1 MLSQSVWD
9 SSETDLIITS
19 SPVTNLAARKGASL
33 CLTEIWVHGDPAFA
47 RGKRIPLV
55 GAATLSGRWEVQAS
69 DRLAIE
75 LESPDDV
82 GAIDC
87 FVKNEEGEEVGFVHL
102 DLAAIRV
109 LASGHIETELESIPS
124 TDSEATSGSTTN
136 ELLKQIIG
144 RHICVESA
152 WSSKNKG
159 SVDTSGSK
167 RKRRIAGDPLIAEDV
182 LVLDHIVIS
191 GEISSERIQ
200 EAELAKLKSLGLTL
214 IRQFHR
220 TRVGQYLTE
229 AISTLQKAVQLAP
242 RGHVD
247 LPPTLSQLG
256 ILYTDSFERTGNISD
271 IDQAISAGQKGV
283 ALTPNG
289 SRYLPARLSSLGSS
303 FLKRYERTG
312 KPSDIEEAIAKQ
324 RKALALLPRGHD
336 LESSILNNHG
346 NSLVLCSGS
355 GGDPSSKLDEGIL
368 ALRKAVEMTPDVHP
382 ELPMWLSNLG
392 SALRYRFLQTG
403 NPVDITEAISA
414 QQRAIALTPEGH
426 SSLPT
431 LLHNLGTSSSCR
443 FDRTG
448 QLTDINEGIETQRKA
463 IELIPK
469 GHSDLPLRLADFA
482 LSYKNRFFI
491 SGNPSDLDNA
501 IAKLQQAI
509 NLMPP
514 GHTGLTTMLHNLG
527 QCFSRRFDHN
537 KSAADIAEA
546 ISTQR
551 EVVKLTLKEDPRL
564 PGRLTNLA
572 MSLLQR
578 SHWSRDIS
586 GIDEAISLQR
596 EAMKHTPEG
605 HVSLPNLHENL
616 AILYK
621 ARYSLTGTT
630 GDLKMIMSQYK
641 ASACHPLGHPRKKL
655 EGAKSWARFLHQ
667 VDPKSPD
674 IILAFDTAL
683 GLVAVIAGLEQ
694 TVQGRYNLLQN
705 ASGLALEAAAVACV
719 RAKPD
724 KALEWLE
731 QGRCLVWGQLNHL
744 RTPLDD
750 LREHDEALAQNV
762 EEVSK
767 RLDYAGA
774 SRGLSQSEMSIP
786 EKLAL
791 ETEALDHLNLAR
803 QWEELLE
810 TVRGIPRFRTFLMP
824 SPCLDLL
831 EHLPDAKLGY
841 VVVINVDTRRCD
853 AIVLRAGW
861 GRPFHIPL
869 PNFSFETAKKYRDV
883 LRDHLRSR
891 NLLVRGGED
900 ATNMK
905 RGIRP
910 YLGGKDG
917 EDPRLRISKMK
928 PSSRKLPRRI
938 WWCPTGPL
946 SFLPL
951 HAAGIYARGAS
962 SESVLDYVVSSYT
975 PSVTALTDR
984 VKKHGSINRTAAG
997 LFLTS
1002 QPNPNVRGYSPI
1014 PGTTKEVQSIYAMVM
1029 ESKGRAV
1036 LREGDELTVNECL
1049 EHMKNFSSIHLACHG
1064 SQNANMPLQS
1074 RFIFHAG
1081 PLELSTILKSNL
1093 TNADLAFLSACQ
1105 TSAGEETLPDEAV
1118 HLAAGMLAAGY
1129 QRVVASM
1136 SSIGDKPAQQVA
1148 HDFYKY
1154 LLSRRREDGFTTG
1167 HNFDGTLSAYA
1178 LHHSIRELRGRLE
1191 GPDSDDSLLTW
1202 VPFVHFGY

>member
-1 MLSQSVWD
+1 MV
-9 SSETDLIITS
+9 
-19 SPVTNLAARKGASL
+19 
-33 CLTEIWVHGDPAFA
+33 
-47 RGKRIPLV
+47 
-55 GAATLSGRWEVQAS
+55 
-69 DRLAIE
+69 
-75 LESPDDV
+75 
-82 GAIDC
+82 
-87 FVKNEEGEEVGFVHL
+87 
-102 DLAAIRV
+102 
-109 LASGHIETELESIPS
+109 SGHNRRHMLEMLVKSVDLTFSCSIVETELDSAAS
-124 TDSEATSGSTTN
+124 QATDSEASSSSTTDSDEGANAN
-136 ELLKQIIG
+136 ELMKQIIG

-152 WSSKNKG
+152 LASPKNNG
-159 SVDTSGSK
+159 VDTSGSK
-167 RKRRIAGDPLIAEDV
+167 RKRRIAGDPLIAEGD
-182 LVLDHIVIS
+182 LVLDHIDIS

-200 EAELAKLKSLGLTL
+200 EAELAKLKSHGLTL
-214 IRQFHR
+214 IRHFHR
-220 TRVGQYLTE
+220 TREGRYLTE
-229 AISTLQKAVQLAP
+229 AISTLQKAVKLAP
-242 RGHVD
+242 RGHAD

-256 ILYTDSFERTGNISD
+256 ILYTDSFERTGNVSD
-271 IDQAISAGQKGV
+271 IDQAVSAGQKGV

-289 SRYLPARLSSLGSS
+289 SRYLPARLSSLGNS

-312 KPSDIEEAIAKQ
+312 RPSDIEEAISTQ
-324 RKALALLPRGHD
+324 RKALTLLPRGHE
-336 LESSILNNHG
+336 LESAILNNLG

-355 GGDPSSKLDEGIL
+355 GGDPSTKLDEGIS
-368 ALRKAVEMTPDVHP
+368 ALRRAVKLTPEGDP
-382 ELPMWLSNLG
+382 ELPMRLSNLG
-392 SALRYRFLQTG
+392 NALRYRFLQTG

-414 QQRAIALTPEGH
+414 QQRAITLTPEGH

-463 IELIPK
+463 IDLIPK
-469 GHSDLPLRLADFA
+469 GHPDLPLRLADFA

-509 NLMPP
+509 KLMPP

-527 QCFSRRFDHN
+527 QCFSRRFDHT

-546 ISTQR
+546 VSAQR
-551 EVVKLTLKEDPRL
+551 EVVKLTLKGDPRL
-564 PGRLTNLA
+564 PGRLSNLA
-572 MSLLQR
+572 TSLLQR

-596 EAMKHTPEG
+596 EAMNLTPEG
-605 HVSLPNLHENL
+605 HVTLPNLHENL

-630 GDLKMIMSQYK
+630 GDLKMTMSQYK

-655 EGAKSWARFLHQ
+655 EGSKSWAKFLHL

-674 IILAFDTAL
+674 IVLAFDTAL
-683 GLVAVIAGLEQ
+683 GLVAVVAGLEQ

-750 LREHDEALAQNV
+750 LREHDEALGQTV
-762 EEVSK
+762 QEVSK
-767 RLDYAGA
+767 RLEHAGT
-774 SRGLSQSEMSIP
+774 SRGLSQNGMSIP

-791 ETEALDHLNLAR
+791 ENEALDHLNLAR
-803 QWEELLE
+803 QWEALLK
-810 TVRGIPRFRTFLMP
+810 TVRAIPRFRTFLMP

-841 VVVINVDTRRCD
+841 VVVINVDERRCD

-917 EDPRLRISKMK
+917 EDPLRRVLRGLWNEVVHPILQRLRISRMK

-1014 PGTTKEVQSIYAMVM
+1014 PGTTKEVQSIYAMVI
-1029 ESKGRAV
+1029 ESKGRAI

-1064 SQNANMPLQS
+1064 SQNANVPLQS

-1136 SSIGDKPAQQVA
+1136 WSIGDKPALQVA
-1148 HDFYKY
+1148 NDFYKY
-1154 LLSRRREDGFTTG
+1154 LLSQRRDSVLTG
-1167 HNFDGTLSAYA
+1167 HSFDGALSAHA
-1178 LHHSIRELRGRLE
+1178 LHYSIQELRSRLE
-1191 GPDSDDSLLTW
+1191 DPDSDTSLLTW